1 MKIDTG
7 VEGILKF
14 CLSNL
19 KGSNV
24 GISDGRD

>member
-7 VEGILKF
+7 SEGILRF

-19 KGSNV
+19 KGSKV
-24 GISDGRD
+24 DISDGRD